1 MNPGRSFGPT
11 VLSGAWDQGI
21 VYFLAPTLR
30 ALIAVFAMWLIYG
43 FSENSEKASADGN

>member
-11 VLSGAWDQGI
+11 VLSGAWVQGI
-21 VYFLAPTLR
+21 VYFLAPTLG
-30 ALIAVFAMWLIYG
+30 ALVAVFAIGLIYG